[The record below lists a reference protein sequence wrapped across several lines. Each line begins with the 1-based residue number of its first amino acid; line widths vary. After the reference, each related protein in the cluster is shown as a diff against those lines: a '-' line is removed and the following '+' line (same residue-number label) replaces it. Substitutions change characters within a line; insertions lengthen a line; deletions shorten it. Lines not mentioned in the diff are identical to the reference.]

1 MLLPSAQRSRAIA
14 PATLQPQ
21 DALGMQVC
29 LGSPLHGRRWLLRWW
44 LRRPRARGGFLHG
57 GDEQQ
62 HHQQLSS
69 EEQVDL
75 GHGEKGS
82 GFSEH
87 SLRPLNRFW
96 ISSPAKEQWPLA
108 ARSGRVWQRRC
119 IGTTLSKPES
129 VRLGISHVSIC
140 ESSGTCAACKGPAYS
155 PVPASH
161 RAVSMQAAHSSAT

>member
-21 DALGMQVC
+21 DALGMQVG

-44 LRRPRARGGFLHG
+44 LRRPRPRGGFVHG

-62 HHQQLSS
+62 HHKQLSR

-75 GHGEKGS
+75 GHGERGA
-82 GFSEH
+82 GVSEH
-87 SLRPLNRFW
+87 SLRPLARFW
-96 ISSPAKEQWPLA
+96 LSSPAKEQWPLA
-108 ARSGRVWQRRC
+108 ARSGRTWQRQC
-119 IGTTLSKPES
+119 ICTSMSKPES
-129 VRLGISHVSIC
+129 VRFGIPLVSIC
-140 ESSGTCAACKGPAYS
+140 ESSGTCAACEGPAYS

-161 RAVSMQAAHSSAT
+161 CVVSMQAAHSSAT